1 MCFDRYIPHFLLSP
15 HNTGWCLLETVI
27 SHLYIPKTEFEEG
40 GYCSVALQLHLL
52 VTGNGALPRCPQG
65 SVGCV
70 FICSCQLSQAH
81 EGHPQLRRVD
91 PPSQNMHWEEILKY
105 VRIRAVLVFGRQVN
119 RISSRG
125 LCFLNSLLGGCI
137 SFSHNSSSAP
147 TPHLPALHLQGREV
161 RPCLKA
167 HAASFRS
174 AHRWGSQAVSVS
186 PGPVSRCPR
195 WGEVRLCSPHRWFT
209 LPATAAPVST
219 DSGYFFFQAIT
230 YSPPNH
236 DWHSSLHGSSTHQV
250 FGVEFSFFSLTKVY
264 LIRLMVSNATSLR
277 NQTSLGTAT
286 SLKNQRLF
294 TKSTHGRSEALPL
307 SLKLRVTLET
317 PKSPPRPAETH
328 STHPPTQA
336 PKICK
341 QRYLLQGGV
350 NCFKIWIQPQSLN
363 ISERTSAET
372 KNILQWL

>member
-15 HNTGWCLLETVI
+15 HNTGWCLLESVI
-27 SHLYIPKTEFEEG
+27 SHLYIPRTEFEEG

-91 PPSQNMHWEEILKY
+91 PPLQNVHWGEILKY
-105 VRIRAVLVFGRQVN
+105 VRIRAVLVFR
-119 RISSRG
+119 RSSRG
-125 LCFLNSLLGGCI
+125 LCFLNSLLDGCL

-147 TPHLPALHLQGREV
+147 TPHLLALHLQGQEV
-161 RPCLKA
+161 RPSLQA
-167 HAASFRS
+167 RAASFRS
-174 AHRWGSQAVSVS
+174 AHRWGSQAASVS
-186 PGPVSRCPR
+186 PAPVSHCPR
-195 WGEVRLCSPHRWFT
+195 WGEVRLCSPN
-209 LPATAAPVST
+209 
-219 DSGYFFFQAIT
+219 FF
-230 YSPPNH
+230 PPKH
-236 DWHSSLHGSSTHQV
+236 HWHSSLHGSSTHQV
-250 FGVEFSFFSLTKVY
+250 LRVEFSFFSLMKVY
-264 LIRLMVSNATSLR
+264 LIRLMVSDDTSLR

-294 TKSTHGRSEALPL
+294 TKSTHGSSEALPL

-336 PKICK
+336 PKIGK